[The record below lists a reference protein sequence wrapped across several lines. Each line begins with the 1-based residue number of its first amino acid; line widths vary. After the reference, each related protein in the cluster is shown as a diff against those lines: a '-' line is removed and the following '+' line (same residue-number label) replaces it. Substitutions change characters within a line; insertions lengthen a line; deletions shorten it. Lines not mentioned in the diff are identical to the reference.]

1 VRDLGPRGERALD
14 IIGDDT
20 RGRSP
25 AIPNF
30 TRVSIRL
37 SAIGQHIASLGL
49 VVDKPGGLLEGVHQD
64 SNTMTFDRIS
74 AGEYSVIAFS
84 SQQDDVSMS
93 CDEI

>member
-1 VRDLGPRGERALD
+1 
-14 IIGDDT
+14 
-20 RGRSP
+20 
-25 AIPNF
+25 
-30 TRVSIRL
+30 
-37 SAIGQHIASLGL
+37 